1 MKIFRNFTIK
11 FRLLALTALLC
22 LFTAAASY
30 VGYRN
35 LDRADEGIEA
45 IYNKGLLPV
54 EWVNDTRAQLQG
66 IKADLLDMMLTTDM
80 GEKKNLLGDIEKRRE
95 VNNENFKNL
104 RSAGLS
110 SSEKKLLA
118 EAEKHLADFRA
129 ATNEVF
135 GLALKNENAEA
146 YQVFLKKVSVPLE
159 KENAA
164 LVQLARMAVDT
175 AEEIDGENDAAIVR
189 AHKTLLAIA
198 VISVALGAIMGI
210 LISFS
215 VTKSLAGLR
224 FQVEQFAGGD
234 LGVKFDETGR
244 DEVSAVARALA
255 AMGAKLGGAVRSIRD
270 ASQRLGSSAE
280 EFSALAEETNAS
292 VEESRAGVDDVSSQ
306 MDSLAAASQEV
317 NASVEEVA
325 SGAQSSAHRSTEMAG
340 EVERARA
347 SGEEGVEAVDKV
359 VSSIARV
366 ASDAEKSAGEVRNLG
381 DRAREIQGFVSQIGG
396 IADQTNLLALNAAIE
411 AARAGEAGRGFAVV
425 AEEVRKLAEESNVAA
440 KKIAEL
446 AGIITRDLDAVV
458 ASSEGNA
465 RESAE
470 SSRLAGETRAT
481 IDKMMNG
488 LSAIASA
495 IQDMAA
501 VSEEQAASS
510 QEISAAMQNITSR
523 AGDAASASDTVR
535 AQMTEV
541 ASAAEQVAR
550 GSEQLTGLSVELMDL
565 VGFFRLGEEGQVH
578 PALPA
583 EKKAAIK
590 APVERRKKSR

>member
-1 MKIFRNFTIK
+1 MNFFRNVTIR

-22 LFTAAASY
+22 LFTAAASW
-30 VGYRN
+30 VGYFN
-35 LDRADEGIEA
+35 LDRAGDGIEGM
-45 IYNKGLLPV
+45 YHRGLQPV
-54 EWVNDTRAQLQG
+54 EWVNDARAHLQA
-66 IKADLLDMMLTTDM
+66 IKADLFDMMLTTDVN
-80 GEKKNLLGDIEKRRE
+80 EKNRFLKDIQARRE
-95 VNNENFKNL
+95 INNENFKNL
-104 RSAGLS
+104 KAADLAEN
-110 SSEKKLLA
+110 EKKLLA
-118 EAEKHLADFRA
+118 EAEKHLADFRSG
-129 ATNEVF
+129 TDEVF
-135 GLALKNENAEA
+135 ALALKNENAEA
-146 YQVFLKKVSVPLE
+146 YQVFLKKASPPLE
-159 KENAA
+159 KENDA
-164 LVQLARMAVDT
+164 LVKLARMAVDM
-175 AEEIDGENDAAIVR
+175 AEKIDDDNDALIDS
-189 AHKTLLAIA
+189 AHKTLMVIA
-198 VISVALGAIMGI
+198 VVSVLLGAAFGV

-215 VTKSLAGLR
+215 VARSLAGLR
-224 FQVEQFAGGD
+224 GQVELFAGGD
-234 LGVKFDETGR
+234 LGVKFDESGR
-244 DEVSAVARALA
+244 DEVSAVARSLA
-255 AMGAKLGGAVRSIRD
+255 AMGVKLSDAVSSIRD

-325 SGAQSSAHRSTEMAG
+325 GGAQSSAHRSTEMAG

-359 VSSIARV
+359 ASSIAKV
-366 ASDAEKSAGEVRNLG
+366 ASDAERSAGEVRNLG
-381 DRAREIQGFVSQIGG
+381 DRAREIQGFVTQIGG

-425 AEEVRKLAEESNVAA
+425 AEEVRKLAEESNEAA
-440 KKIAEL
+440 KKIADL

-458 ASSEGNA
+458 TSSEENA

-470 SSRLAGETRAT
+470 SSELATETRAT
-481 IDKMMNG
+481 IDKMMDG

-541 ASAAEQVAR
+541 ASAAEQVAQ
-550 GSEQLTGLSVELMDL
+550 GSEQLTGLSVELLEL
-565 VGFFRLGEEGQVH
+565 VGFFRLAGDGAKGLV
-578 PALPA
+578 PAG
-583 EKKAAIK
+583 
-590 APVERRKKSR
+590 RGR

>member
-129 ATNEVF
+129 ATDEVF
-135 GLALKNENAEA
+135 SLALKNENAEA

-359 VSSIARV
+359 ASSIARV

-565 VGFFRLGEEGQVH
+565 VAFFRLGEEGQGH
-578 PALPA
+578 PALQA